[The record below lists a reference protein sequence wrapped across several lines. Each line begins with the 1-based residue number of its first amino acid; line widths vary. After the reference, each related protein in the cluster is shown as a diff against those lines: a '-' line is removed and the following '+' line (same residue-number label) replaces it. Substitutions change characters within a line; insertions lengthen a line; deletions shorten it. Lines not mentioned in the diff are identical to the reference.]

1 MKKGISARPDVIKPN
16 IHELS
21 ELVGRQLQELDDIRA
36 AAREIN
42 RQGVRIVLISM
53 GPRGILLVS
62 EGHEYLAVPPK
73 VEVQSTIG
81 AGDSSVAGFITGLVE
96 GKSLKEC
103 LAYAA
108 AAGTATTLHQGTALA
123 QKEDFLRLV
132 PQVKLTVLSESI
144 STDPDGRK
152 QATCGFREESELEK

>member
-1 MKKGISARPDVIKPN
+1 
-16 IHELS
+16 
-21 ELVGRQLQELDDIRA
+21 
-36 AAREIN
+36 
-42 RQGVRIVLISM
+42 
-53 GPRGILLVS
+53 
-62 EGHEYLAVPPK
+62 
-73 VEVQSTIG
+73 
-81 AGDSSVAGFITGLVE
+81 VE

-144 STDPDGRK
+144 STNPDGRK
-152 QATCGFREESELEK
+152 QATCGYREESELEK